1 MLRMRKEKIIKLFI
15 TLLTSIVIVFSI
27 LFYRNSIHEN
37 ELEKFSYKKYLHE
50 FGFSKTENPTEEEIQ
65 NSDKYFKLLDKA
77 TYEKNKENYTEAEN
91 IYMEAVKYNILGYQE
106 IGRMY
111 LEDIE
116 NTGKAIEYFE
126 KAYDKGDINA
136 AFWLGQSYEKLNDE
150 NMKRKW
156 YEKGALNGDIDSEI
170 YFGRL
175 LYLENKKDE
184 AEKWFRKAL
193 VNSKNAIAIY
203 NLMIINYEK
212 GNTKEVKKLR
222 KKLYEKDIEEMDA
235 DILEKVKYMMG
246 NKKQQ
251 HIFVYLNNADNFIE
265 KKKYKEAEK
274 EYFEAIKY
282 DKKIKYY
289 LAELYR
295 IYFMDVGKA
304 TELYKEVS
312 KTGEKRAF
320 ALLGDIYLSQG
331 ETKEATK
338 WYREGAKKGE
348 SNSQYRIGRILQLS
362 GEIKEAFKYYNKSAK
377 QKNIY
382 GIIRVIEYYYV
393 NKNYREEKKWI
404 YKVFN
409 ENNILELNKKR
420 KFILLNR
427 LREIERND

>member
-27 LFYRNSIHEN
+27 LFYQNSIHVN
-37 ELEKFSYKKYLHE
+37 ELEKFSYKKYLYE

-77 TYEKNKENYTEAEN
+77 TYEKNKENYIEAEN
-91 IYMEAVKYNILGYQE
+91 IYMEATKYNVLGYQE

-116 NTGKAIEYFE
+116 NTGKAIEYFK

-136 AFWLGQSYEKLNDE
+136 AFWLGKSYEKLNDE

-156 YEKGALNGDIDSEI
+156 YEKGALNGDTDSEI

-193 VNSKNAIAIY
+193 INSKNAIAIY
-203 NLMIINYEK
+203 NLMVINYEK
-212 GNTKEVKKLR
+212 GNIKEVKKLQ
-222 KKLYEKDIEEMDA
+222 KQLHEKGVEEIDDDM
-235 DILEKVKYMMG
+235 LEKVKYMMG

>member
-1 MLRMRKEKIIKLFI
+1 MKKEKIIKLFI
-15 TLLTSIVIVFSI
+15 TLLTSVVIVFSI
-27 LFYRNSIHEN
+27 LFYQNSIHEN

-136 AFWLGQSYEKLNDE
+136 AFWLGKSYEKLNDE

-156 YEKGALNGDIDSEI
+156 YEKGALNGDTDSEI

-184 AEKWFRKAL
+184 AEKWFRKVL
-193 VNSKNAIAIY
+193 INSKNAMAIY

-212 GNTKEVKKLR
+212 GNIKEVKKLQ
-222 KKLYEKDIEEMDA
+222 KQLHEKGVEEMD
-235 DILEKVKYMMG
+235 DDMLEKVKYMTG

-265 KKKYKEAEK
+265 KKQYLEAEK
-274 EYFEAIKY
+274 EYIKAIKY
-282 DKKIKYY
+282 DKKINYY

-295 IYFMDVGKA
+295 IYLKDIEKSAELHEEA
-304 TELYKEVS
+304 TRV
-312 KTGEKRAF
+312 GEKRAF
-320 ALLGDIYLSQG
+320 AVLGDIYLNQG
-331 ETKEATK
+331 ETKEATN
-338 WYREGAKKGE
+338 WYKEGAKKGD

-362 GEIKEAFKYYNKSAK
+362 EEIKEAFKYYNKSAK

-382 GIIRVIEYYYV
+382 GIIRIIEYYYV

-427 LREIERND
+427 LREIEENN

>member
-1 MLRMRKEKIIKLFI
+1 MRKEKIIKLFI
-15 TLLTSIVIVFSI
+15 TLLTSVLIVFFV
-27 LFYRNSIHEN
+27 LFYQNSSHEN
-37 ELEKFSYKKYLHE
+37 ELHKFSYKKYLHE
-50 FGFSKTENPTEEEIQ
+50 FRFSKTENPTYEEIQ

-77 TYEKNKENYTEAEN
+77 TYEKNRKNYTEAEN
-91 IYMEAVKYNILGYQE
+91 IYMEATKYNVLGYQE

-111 LEDIE
+111 LENIE
-116 NTGKAIEYFE
+116 NTEKAIEYFD
-126 KAYDKGDINA
+126 KAYDKGDING

-150 NMKRKW
+150 DMKRKW
-156 YEKGALNGDIDSEI
+156 YEKGALNGDTDSEI

-175 LYLENKKDE
+175 LCLENKKDE

-338 WYREGAKKGE
+338 WYKEGAKKRD

-362 GEIKEAFKYYNKSAK
+362 GETKEAFKYYNKSAK

-382 GIIRVIEYYYV
+382 GVIRVIEYYYV
-393 NKNYREEKKWI
+393 NKNYKEEKKWI

-427 LREIERND
+427 LREIEEND